1 MNLCKVSDSDG
12 KSRVYGLI
20 SYTEAT
26 SAKDALEDSSEPAK
40 LSDDQRI
47 EAAIKRKITSP
58 EFDTASFRQG
68 HTTFCVRGSRPYV
81 LPFVLCSSLEVGDA
95 ELPIPMIPS

>member
-1 MNLCKVSDSDG
+1 VNLCKVSDFDG
-12 KSRVYGLI
+12 KSRVCSLI

-26 SAKDALEDSSEPAK
+26 SAKDTLEDTSEPVK

-58 EFDTASFRQG
+58 EFDTTSFRQG
-68 HTTFCVRGSRPYV
+68 YATFYIAGSKQYV
-81 LPFVLCSSLEVGDA
+81 LPLVLCSSLEVGDA
-95 ELPIPMIPS
+95 ELPIPMISS